1 MSVHIVRLPDVGEGV
16 AEAELV
22 AWHVAVGDI
31 VTSDTV
37 VAEVLTDKSTVEIY
51 APVAGTIAE
60 LHGAAGDVLAVG
72 SDFIEI
78 ETGESLAQSAAGS
91 EAAKTPAPTTAP
103 TAAVVADSTAE
114 PANTAEEAAAPPA
127 QRQDR
132 RRAGAA
138 PGAALYAGL
147 Q

>member
-51 APVAGTIAE
+51 APVAGTVSFTRGE
-60 LHGAAGDVLAVG
+60 PGDLLAVG
-72 SDFIEI
+72 SDFVGI
-78 ETGESLAQSAAGS
+78 
-91 EAAKTPAPTTAP
+91 
-103 TAAVVADSTAE
+103 DTAE
-114 PANTAEEAAAPPA
+114 LDTLLRTLRLRHGAADTDTTIVLRSGPPA
-127 QRQDR
+127 
-132 RRAGAA
+132 
-138 PGAALYAGL
+138 
-147 Q
+147 